1 LLGGPP
7 CRRRVSSSPG
17 RSFRRQGTPRVLL
30 ATAAALAAA
39 PAARADDGNRHTP
52 TRVAPRLVAR
62 GGVARARAWALGR
75 AGVPAFAV
83 LDEDGNLRGLRLRV
97 RYPSA
102 SVVKAMLL
110 VAELRHLGRH
120 RVPAAERALLSPMIR
135 VSDNKAAE
143 AVYDQVGRAGLLAVA
158 RRARMRDFSV
168 PFLFDAQLTAADQ
181 ARFFLRIDKL
191 VPRAHRAYA
200 RALLASIVRVQSWGI
215 APVGRRRRY
224 RVFFKGGWR
233 TGIIH
238 QVALLERDGRRVA
251 LAVLTRSPGMAY
263 GEATI
268 AGIAARV
275 LAR

>member
-1 LLGGPP
+1 LLL
-7 CRRRVSSSPG
+7 V
-17 RSFRRQGTPRVLL
+17 
-30 ATAAALAAA
+30 TAAALGAA
-39 PAARADDGNRHTP
+39 PAASADDGNRHTP
-52 TRVAPRLVAR
+52 VRVASRLVAR

-83 LDEDGNLRGLRLRV
+83 LDQDGRLRGLRLRV

-110 VAELRHLGRH
+110 VAELRHLGTR
-120 RVPAAERALLSPMIR
+120 RVPRAERALLEPMIR
-135 VSDNKAAE
+135 VSDNKAGE
-143 AVYDQVGRAGLLAVA
+143 AVYDQVGRTGLEAVA
-158 RRARMRDFSV
+158 RRAGMRDFSV
-168 PFLFDAQLTAADQ
+168 PFLFDAQLTAADVV
-181 ARFFLRIDKL
+181 RFFLRIDRL

-200 RALLASIVRVQSWGI
+200 RALLSSIVPAQSWGI

-233 TGIIH
+233 TGITH

-251 LAVLTRSPGMAY
+251 LAVLTRSPRLAY

-268 AGIAARV
+268 AGIATRV
-275 LAR
+275 LAP